1 MAAWRFDRSF
11 CNLPLPSHLPKLH
24 LNKSRVMIA
33 ISSAEDFHSAV
44 AAATEKPLVACFSAP
59 WCGGCKLVAPK
70 VEKLAEELAETVSF
84 AKVSAEEL
92 ETLCEEVEVD
102 SFPHFRVYKEG
113 KIMGDYTSSKFDK
126 VDAFIRGHVAPDT
139 VEKTEETPEGEVAEK
154 SAEKEEVPAQ
164 AEGDAEGSKKRQERD
179 ETEENDEQVAKK
191 AKTEEEAPKEA
202 EKAVTEETTETTETA
217 EKVEEAAKKETETAG
232 KESTSEKDETTPTEK
247 AETTETDAVPS
258 DAAAA

>member
-1 MAAWRFDRSF
+1 
-11 CNLPLPSHLPKLH
+11 
-24 LNKSRVMIA
+24 MIA
-33 ISSAEDFHSAV
+33 ISTAEDFHSAV

-84 AKVSAEEL
+84 AKVSAKEL

-113 KIMGDYTSSKFDK
+113 KILGDYTSSKFDK

-139 VEKTEETPEGEVAEK
+139 VEKTEETPEGEAAQEETAEET
-154 SAEKEEVPAQ
+154 AEEVPAD
-164 AEGDAEGSKKRQERD
+164 AGAGAEGSKKRQERD
-179 ETEENDEQVAKK
+179 EMETNDEQIAKK
-191 AKTEEEAPKEA
+191 AKTEEVAPEEA
-202 EKAVTEETTETTETA
+202 ETEEATEPVEN
-217 EKVEEAAKKETETAG
+217 VEEAAKEETETAG
-232 KESTSEKDETTPTEK
+232 KESTAEKDEAARTEK
-247 AETTETDAVPS
+247 AEATETDAAPV

>member
-1 MAAWRFDRSF
+1 
-11 CNLPLPSHLPKLH
+11 
-24 LNKSRVMIA
+24 MIA
-33 ISSAEDFHSAV
+33 ISTAEEFHTAV

-70 VEKLAEELAETVSF
+70 VEKLAEELAKTVSF

-113 KIMGDYTSSKFDK
+113 KIIGDYTSSKFDK

-139 VEKTEETPEGEVAEK
+139 VEKTEETPEGEAVQEETA
-154 SAEKEEVPAQ
+154 EEVPAHAG
-164 AEGDAEGSKKRQERD
+164 AEAEGSKKRQERD
-179 ETEENDEQVAKK
+179 EMKTNDEQIAKK
-191 AKTEEEAPKEA
+191 AKTEEVAPEEA
-202 EKAVTEETTETTETA
+202 ETEEATEPVEN
-217 EKVEEAAKKETETAG
+217 VEEAAKEETETAG
-232 KESTSEKDETTPTEK
+232 KESTAEKDEAARAEK
-247 AETTETDAVPS
+247 AEATETNAAPV

>member
-1 MAAWRFDRSF
+1 
-11 CNLPLPSHLPKLH
+11 
-24 LNKSRVMIA
+24 MIA
-33 ISSAEDFHSAV
+33 ISTAEDFHSAV

-70 VEKLAEELAETVSF
+70 VEQLAEELAETVSF

-113 KIMGDYTSSKFDK
+113 KILGDYTSSKFDK

-139 VEKTEETPEGEVAEK
+139 VEKTEETPEGEAAQEET
-154 SAEKEEVPAQ
+154 AEEVPADAG
-164 AEGDAEGSKKRQERD
+164 AEAEGSKKRQERD
-179 ETEENDEQVAKK
+179 EMETNDEQIAKK
-191 AKTEEEAPKEA
+191 AKTEEVAPE
-202 EKAVTEETTETTETA
+202 EGETEEATEPVEN
-217 EKVEEAAKKETETAG
+217 VEEAAKEETETAG
-232 KESTSEKDETTPTEK
+232 KESTAEKDEAARAEK
-247 AETTETDAVPS
+247 AEVTETDATPV